1 MDSASS
7 AMGAGARI
15 VIITSEGIWLEHSF
29 ILRFRAINNEAE
41 YEALLAGLR
50 SILGMGAR
58 DMEVNSDSLLVVSQV
73 HGSFEARDF
82 RMKEYLQMVK

>member
-7 AMGAGARI
+7 AMGAGAGI

-29 ILRFRAINNEAE
+29 ILRFRATNNEAE

-50 SILGMGAR
+50 SILGMVLGTWRLIQTHGWWLAR
-58 DMEVNSDSLLVVSQV
+58 YMAVLKL
-73 HGSFEARDF
+73 GIL
-82 RMKEYLQMVK
+82 K